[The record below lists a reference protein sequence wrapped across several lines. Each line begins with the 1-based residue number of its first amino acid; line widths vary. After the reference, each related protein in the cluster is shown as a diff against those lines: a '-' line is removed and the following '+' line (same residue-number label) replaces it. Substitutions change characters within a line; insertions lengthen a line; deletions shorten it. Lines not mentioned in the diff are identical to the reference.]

1 MIDGN
6 FCSPTMSM
14 LSVVTWSTTLDDPY
28 FLASITT
35 MMTINSDMTITMITV
50 TDDPIIAVAWF
61 DDDSVDS
68 LTDELLS
75 FTVVVSAALGYAH
88 HNCTC

>member
-1 MIDGN
+1 
-6 FCSPTMSM
+6 M

-35 MMTINSDMTITMITV
+35 MMTINSDVTIAMTTV
-50 TDDPIIAVAWF
+50 TDDTIIAVVRF